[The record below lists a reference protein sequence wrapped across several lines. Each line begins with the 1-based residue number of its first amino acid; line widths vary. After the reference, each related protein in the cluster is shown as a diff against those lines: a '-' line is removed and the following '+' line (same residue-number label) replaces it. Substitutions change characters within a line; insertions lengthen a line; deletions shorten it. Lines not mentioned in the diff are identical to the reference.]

1 LGGVE
6 PIWAHRPRRTRLLG
20 QHRHPRRR
28 RGARRASLISPP
40 SGLGGLFTDAG
51 PATSS
56 TLFLLIQPFGDP
68 CALEANVV
76 GRECDA
82 DGHPIRDPSPRATPD
97 LACAAASS
105 PHARLL
111 QLVCP
116 QGCTG
121 HSMQPCLT
129 LHLARRPKG
138 ENPLERPPWGGAAQV
153 DRERRPPSYGGRRGL
168 AAWAACGGL
177 PPGAKLQYGQ
187 HQREATS
194 APGSAGRARAFGR
207 ATMRAGA
214 ARINSRH
221 AHVR

>member
-1 LGGVE
+1 MLF
-6 PIWAHRPRRTRLLG
+6 
-20 QHRHPRRR
+20 
-28 RGARRASLISPP
+28 PP
-40 SGLGGLFTDAG
+40 LSGLGGLFTDAG

-56 TLFLLIQPFGDP
+56 LLFLLIQPLCDLR
-68 CALEANVV
+68 ALEANVV

-105 PHARLL
+105 PHARSL

-121 HSMQPCLT
+121 HSVQPCLA

-153 DRERRPPSYGGRRGL
+153 DRERRPPRTAVAEALQHGLHVGACLQGSSCSTANISGKQPLGL
-168 AAWAACGGL
+168 AA
-177 PPGAKLQYGQ
+177 
-187 HQREATS
+187 RV
-194 APGSAGRARAFGR
+194 GRAPSGR

-214 ARINSRH
+214 ASINSRH